1 MDPIV
6 LTSLTVSLIAISVI
20 FTVLIIL
27 IFTIKL
33 LVYLLPYQEEPP
45 ATKSS
50 AQAPPQHSSASTT
63 VTPDIISA
71 ITSVMATHL
80 GKSPQEFYI
89 TQISPK

>member
-6 LTSLTVSLIAISVI
+6 LTSLTVSLIAILVI

-33 LVYLLPYQEEPP
+33 LVYLLPYQEPP

-50 AQAPPQHSSASTT
+50 AQVPPQHSSASTT
-63 VTPDIISA
+63 VPPDIISA
-71 ITSVMATHL
+71 ITAGIATHL